1 MERYLV
7 ESLGL
12 VRAKPKSKVFFEPWT
27 CLSCLL
33 SMVLNVF
40 GGQKDESFIAEMAL
54 SQYSVKSTAISGEK
68 QA

>member
-1 MERYLV
+1 M
-7 ESLGL
+7 
-12 VRAKPKSKVFFEPWT
+12 RAKPKSKVFFEPWT

-40 GGQKDESFIAEMAL
+40 GGQSDESFLAEMAI
-54 SQYSVKSTAISGEK
+54 SQFTVKSAGIGGDK